1 MARTP
6 FKLRSGNT
14 SSFKN
19 LGSSP
24 VKQDIKQKVTE
35 GFSKNI
41 HNPGKTTIVTTTT
54 PKGSTYVETSNKT
67 GRVLSEGGKS
77 TTSTSTKPKWD
88 PTKRQD
94 VTKWIKDNSGMQK
107 TNVKKAVNLNSRNA
121 LNKTLNI
128 DKNLIKK
135 TDLTKRSYDIK
146 VKPSKKSL
154 IKKGA
159 KNFLKKGFK
168 FLGGKTLGVLGM
180 LHATSSKAD
189 QPTYESTGNPRYKK
203 DESQQIRDLLTK
215 HGLKGGDYK

>member
-35 GFSKNI
+35 GVSRNI

-54 PKGSTYVETSNKT
+54 PKGTEYVETSNKT
-67 GRVLSEGGKS
+67 GRVISEGNKS
-77 TTSTSTKPKWD
+77 TTSA
-88 PTKRQD
+88 
-94 VTKWIKDNSGMQK
+94 
-107 TNVKKAVNLNSRNA
+107 KKAVKLNSQLA
-121 LNKTLNI
+121 SNKTLNTP
-128 DKNLIKK
+128 KNFPNNP
-135 TDLTKRSYDIK
+135 DPTKRSYDIK

-159 KNFLKKGFK
+159 KNLLKKGFK

-180 LHATSSKAD
+180 LQATSSKAD
-189 QPTYESTGNPRYKK
+189 QPTYKSTGDKRYKK